1 MVQMKVILDIVFF
14 GCIVGI
20 ASFILNSDKMLRVNV
35 HVKWAIA
42 IGLIIVGLLVKEYI
56 YLGIA

>member
-42 IGLIIVGLLVKEYI
+42 IGLIIVGILLKNTFI
-56 YLGIA
+56 